1 MSDEMGKMDSTLRS
15 LLEKIAK
22 TFHDMS
28 LEGSNNKLTIDGQ
41 SLRQFL
47 EDFHWDETRFPER
60 ATLGEHKNLIQRD
73 MKHYE
78 NEMKKMIQ
86 KYQDVHSNVI
96 AMKRKRGWGSTE
108 CVTRS
113 TNILTTPL
121 SLLLKEE
128 EVMKNTKGMSL
139 KQVFVES
146 EYLQTVVLIISS
158 LALAHCLTCRSQ
170 EKEFLAK
177 YANLG
182 REEDEVAKVL
192 PGSARRLLVDG
203 DGYMVYSVVILKK
216 YLKKIQEA
224 CRENRYTLRLYEGGE
239 AASKKEE
246 DSEVALAE
254 NEAKEKKIKVGEV
267 WASEG

>member
-1 MSDEMGKMDSTLRS
+1 MAKMDSTLRS

-22 TFHDMS
+22 TFYDMS
-28 LEGSNNKLTIDGQ
+28 LEGSSNKLTIDGQ
-41 SLRQFL
+41 SLRQYL

-60 ATLGEHKNLIQRD
+60 ATLGEHKNLIQQD

-96 AMKRKRGWGSTE
+96 AMKRKRGWGWSE
-108 CVTRS
+108 CMRHS

-128 EVMKNTKGMSL
+128 EVMKSTKGMSL
-139 KQVFVES
+139 KQIFVES
-146 EYLQTVVLIISS
+146 EYLQTIVLIISS
-158 LALAHCLTCRSQ
+158 FVSTRGLTRRSQ

-177 YANLG
+177 YVNLG
-182 REEDEVAKVL
+182 RDEKDDVVKVL

-216 YLKKIQEA
+216 YLKKIQEM
-224 CRENRYTLRLYEGGE
+224 CRENRYTLRLYEGSE
-239 AASKKEE
+239 ASSKKEE
-246 DSEVALAE
+246 DNDVVLAE
-254 NEAKEKKIKVGEV
+254 NEAKEKKIKVGDGRGDET
-267 WASEG
+267 

>member
-1 MSDEMGKMDSTLRS
+1 MGKMDSTLRS

-28 LEGSNNKLTIDGQ
+28 LEGSNNKLTINGQ

-108 CVTRS
+108 CLTRS

-128 EVMKNTKGMSL
+128 EVL
-139 KQVFVES
+139 
-146 EYLQTVVLIISS
+146 
-158 LALAHCLTCRSQ
+158 CL
-170 EKEFLAK
+170 
-177 YANLG
+177 
-182 REEDEVAKVL
+182 EEV
-192 PGSARRLLVDG
+192 R
-203 DGYMVYSVVILKK
+203 
-216 YLKKIQEA
+216 
-224 CRENRYTLRLYEGGE
+224 
-239 AASKKEE
+239 
-246 DSEVALAE
+246 
-254 NEAKEKKIKVGEV
+254 
-267 WASEG
+267 